1 MLHDLT
7 VQNYRCFEDFHIDGL
22 EQVNLFVGNN
32 NSGKTSLL
40 EAIYLLVTSNKEQ
53 ALSETILN
61 RIDFFNTSHKEYY
74 TINNLFYDYET
85 EIPFPG
91 IVICHKNNGVGIN
104 IDRNQKSL
112 VYFNLEAPDY
122 PETKFLW
129 KKIAKFNI
137 GYGNDLDYD
146 AVPSLT
152 YQIRGYIYP
161 QIDLIIKELSL
172 SKGKGL
178 EVADSIII
186 SAITYAKSNL
196 SQNNFIIIEK
206 NNLVLDPM
214 SVVNNSSNNCFLFAN
229 KVDFNKLS
237 FLWDSISLTTKEDLV
252 IKSLQI
258 IEKNTLKID
267 FPSSRNSN
275 TIRIKL
281 KNHPN
286 PVPLSNMGEGMYR
299 ILALAMSL
307 VTAENG
313 VLLVDEIETGLH
325 YEAQTNMWRLI
336 LETAKE
342 LNVQVFA
349 TTHSWDCIAAFQEA
363 LSQVED
369 KSIGKL
375 FRLDNKYGE
384 IRAVEYN
391 AEDLD
396 IAVRNSIEVR

>member
-1 MLHDLT
+1 MLRDLT

-22 EQVNLFVGNN
+22 ERVNLFVGNN

-40 EAIYLLVTSNKEQ
+40 EAVYLLVTSNKEQ

-61 RIDFFNTSHKEYY
+61 RINFFNTNHKEYY
-74 TINNLFYDYET
+74 TINNLFFGYET

-91 IVICHKNNGVGIN
+91 LVICHKNNGVGIN

-112 VYFNLEAPDY
+112 VYFDLKAPDY

-129 KKIAKFNI
+129 KKVAKFNI
-137 GYGNDLDYD
+137 GYGKDLDYD
-146 AVPSLT
+146 AIPSIPYYT
-152 YQIRGYIYP
+152 RGYTHP
-161 QIDLIIKELSL
+161 QVDLIIKELSL
-172 SKGKGL
+172 SKEKGL
-178 EVADSIII
+178 EVADSIIT
-186 SAITYAKSNL
+186 SAMTYAKSNL

-206 NNLVLDPM
+206 NNLVLDAIPDI
-214 SVVNNSSNNCFLFAN
+214 NNSSNNYFLFAN
-229 KVDFNKLS
+229 KLDFNKLA

-267 FPSSRNSN
+267 FSSSRNSN

-281 KNHPN
+281 KNHSN
-286 PVPLSNMGEGMYR
+286 PIPLSNMGEGMYR

-325 YEAQTNMWRLI
+325 YEA
-336 LETAKE
+336 
-342 LNVQVFA
+342 
-349 TTHSWDCIAAFQEA
+349 
-363 LSQVED
+363 
-369 KSIGKL
+369 
-375 FRLDNKYGE
+375 
-384 IRAVEYN
+384 
-391 AEDLD
+391 
-396 IAVRNSIEVR
+396 